1 MNADIK
7 NSISL
12 LSSDELLK
20 RLASDYYE
28 AEIMSIVIEILLAR
42 GVVDYEDKIKEIQL
56 ELEKEKIII
65 EKIDEKRNGYVKIF
79 VIALLAAI
87 YTQTMGPGLKFGF
100 ITSIILLTIF
110 SSFLLLFLLKIFHL
124 VKRLLSSSEL
134 Y

>member
-28 AEIMSIVIEILLAR
+28 AEIQSMAIEVLMGR
-42 GVVDYEDKIKEIQL
+42 GVSGYEEKIKAIQL
-56 ELEKEKIII
+56 DLEKEKAEI
-65 EKIDEKRNGYVKIF
+65 EKINKKRNGYVKIF
-79 VIALLAAI
+79 TIALVPAI
-87 YTQTMGPGLKFGF
+87 YTQSMGPGLKFGF

-110 SSFLLLFLLKIFHL
+110 NSFVLLFLLKIFHL
-124 VKRLLSSSEL
+124 VKRLLSSS
-134 Y
+134 

>member
-87 YTQTMGPGLKFGF
+87 YTQSIGPGLKFSF

-110 SSFLLLFLLKIFHL
+110 NSFVLLFLLKIFHL
-124 VKRLLSSSEL
+124 VKRLLSSS
-134 Y
+134 

>member
-87 YTQTMGPGLKFGF
+87 YTQSIGPGLKFSF
-100 ITSIILLTIF
+100 VTSIIFLTIIN
-110 SSFLLLFLLKIFHL
+110 SLVILFLLQIFYL
-124 VKRLLSSSEL
+124 IKRLLLSR
-134 Y
+134 